1 MSKEEKLEYLRLFMA
16 DRKDGN
22 TKGCKVS
29 YTDKDIEKI
38 FLYGYNLCRSEI
50 ENKVESL

>member
-1 MSKEEKLEYLRLFMA
+1 MSKEEKLEYLRLFLA
-16 DRKDGN
+16 DARNGS
-22 TKGCKVS
+22 KGEKVS

>member
-1 MSKEEKLEYLRLFMA
+1 MSKEEKLEYLKLFLA
-16 DRKDGN
+16 DGRNGN
-22 TKGCKVS
+22 KGKKVS

-50 ENKVESL
+50 ENEVESL